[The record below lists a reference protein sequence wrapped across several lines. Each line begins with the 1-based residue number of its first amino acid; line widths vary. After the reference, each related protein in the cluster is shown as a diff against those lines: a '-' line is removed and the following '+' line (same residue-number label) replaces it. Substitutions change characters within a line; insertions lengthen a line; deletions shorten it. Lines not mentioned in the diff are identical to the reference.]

1 MTIDSI
7 TISLKDKESI
17 EFTKATDFT
26 PFILNEG
33 DYIVTTVKID
43 YNGKHVT
50 IIATPT
56 ERDEDELEELIETLY
71 ELFDYD
77 LAELY
82 EQLPSV
88 AQENLSVSELMP
100 NDD

>member
-7 TISLKDKESI
+7 TINLKNKEPI

-26 PFILNEG
+26 PFILREG
-33 DYIVTTVKID
+33 EYIITTVEID
-43 YNGKHVT
+43 YNGENVT

-71 ELFDYD
+71 ELFT
-77 LAELY
+77 
-82 EQLPSV
+82 
-88 AQENLSVSELMP
+88 MT
-100 NDD
+100 